1 MEDEIK
7 FLKGRVAEKEQAI
20 LDLEKKVR
28 LAEFR
33 TKKQVQE
40 ATTMLETTN
49 IKLEETERRLA
60 FKEQELTEQ
69 REKVEFFP

>member
-33 TKKQVQE
+33 TKK
-40 ATTMLETTN
+40 
-49 IKLEETERRLA
+49 
-60 FKEQELTEQ
+60 
-69 REKVEFFP
+69 